1 MKKLINIAAVL
12 LAASMIFV
20 GCSNGVAAPG
30 SNNGGS
36 GSGNGGSG
44 SGNGGSGSGNGG
56 SGSAGGDAQVTPIEC
71 DMTAATWGWGYGA
84 TATNDSNG
92 NLVITLTGNYGAGS
106 FGYNGGKDLTGYT
119 TLEVEIVSVTSD
131 DPWYQIIVQTDGD
144 HNVKKDAKG
153 EGSNTVSVDLTGGT
167 LDISNVVQVSIQGK
181 NSGDVIVVK
190 SVKFK

>member
-1 MKKLINIAAVL
+1 MKKLIKIAAVL

-44 SGNGGSGSGNGG
+44 SGNEAGGSG
-56 SGSAGGDAQVTPIEC
+56 GGDAQVTPIKI
-71 DMTAATWGWGYGA
+71 DMKAATWNWGYNS
-84 TATNDSNG
+84 TVENDSNG
-92 NLVITLTGNYGAGS
+92 NLVITLTGNQGAGS
-106 FGYNGGKDLTGYT
+106 FGYLPAKDFTGYT
-119 TLEVEIVSVTSD
+119 TLEVEIVSVTPKD
-131 DPWYQIIVQTDGD
+131 PNDPWYQIVVQTDSD
-144 HNVKKDAKG
+144 HNVIKDAKG

-167 LDISNVVQVSIQGK
+167 LDISNVAQVSIQGK

-190 SVKFK
+190 SVTFK

>member
-44 SGNGGSGSGNGG
+44 S
-56 SGSAGGDAQVTPIEC
+56 AGGDAQVTPIKI
-71 DMTAATWGWGYGA
+71 DMKAATWNWGYNS
-84 TATNDSNG
+84 TVENDSNG

-106 FGYNGGKDLTGYT
+106 FGYEKPKDFTGYT
-119 TLEVEIVSVTSD
+119 TLEVEIVSVTPK
-131 DPWYQIIVQTDGD
+131 DPNDP
-144 HNVKKDAKG
+144 
-153 EGSNTVSVDLTGGT
+153 
-167 LDISNVVQVSIQGK
+167 
-181 NSGDVIVVK
+181 
-190 SVKFK
+190 

>member
-36 GSGNGGSG
+36 GSGNEAG
-44 SGNGGSGSGNGG
+44 GSGNGG
-56 SGSAGGDAQVTPIEC
+56 SGSAGGDAQVTPIEI
-71 DMTAATWGWGYGA
+71 DMTAATWGWGYNSKV
-84 TATNDSNG
+84 TNDENG
-92 NLVITLTGNYGAGS
+92 NLVITLDLDYGAGS
-106 FGYNGGKDLTGYT
+106 FGYKPAKNLTGYT
-119 TLEVEIVSVTSD
+119 TLEVEIVSVTSK
-131 DPWYQIIVQTDGD
+131 DPWYQIIVQTDND

-167 LDISNVVQVSIQGK
+167 LDISNVAQVSIQGK
-181 NSGDVIVVK
+181 NKDDVIVVK
-190 SVKFK
+190 SVTFK

>member
-36 GSGNGGSG
+36 GSGNEAG
-44 SGNGGSGSGNGG
+44 
-56 SGSAGGDAQVTPIEC
+56 GSAGGDAQVEPIKV
-71 DMTAATWGWGYGA
+71 DMTAATWGWGYNSK
-84 TATNDSNG
+84 ATNDDEG
-92 NLVITLTGNYGAGS
+92 NLVITLTDNYGAGS
-106 FGYNGGKDLTGYT
+106 FGYDGRKDLTGYT

-131 DPWYQIIVQTDGD
+131 DPWYQIIVQTDKD
-144 HNVKKDAKG
+144 HNVKKEAKG

-167 LDISNVVQVSIQGK
+167 LDISNVAQVSIQGK
-181 NSGDVIVVK
+181 NKDDVIVVK
-190 SVKFK
+190 SVTFK

>member
-1 MKKLINIAAVL
+1 MKKLIKIAAVL

-44 SGNGGSGSGNGG
+44 SGNGGSGS
-56 SGSAGGDAQVTPIEC
+56 AGGDAQVEPIKV
-71 DMTAATWGWGYGA
+71 DMTTATWGWGYSS

-92 NLVITLTGNYGAGS
+92 NLVITLTSNYGAGS

-131 DPWYQIIVQTDGD
+131 DPWYQIEVKTDSD
-144 HNVKKDAKG
+144 HKVTKDAKG

-190 SVKFK
+190 SVTFK

>member
-36 GSGNGGSG
+36 GSGNEAG
-44 SGNGGSGSGNGG
+44 
-56 SGSAGGDAQVTPIEC
+56 GSAGGDAQVTPIEC
-71 DMTAATWGWGYGA
+71 DMTAATWEWGYNA

-92 NLVITLTGNYGAGS
+92 NLVITLTSDYGAGS

>member
-20 GCSNGVAAPG
+20 GCSNGVAAPA
-30 SNNGGS
+30 SNNGGN
-36 GSGNGGSG
+36 GSGNEAGGSA
-44 SGNGGSGSGNGG
+44 GG

-71 DMTAATWGWGYGA
+71 DMTAATWAWGYNA
-84 TATNDSNG
+84 TATNDAEG
-92 NLVITLTGNYGAGS
+92 NLVITLTDGYGAGS

-131 DPWYQIIVQTDGD
+131 DPWYQIIVQTDND
-144 HNVKKDAKG
+144 HNVKKEAKG

-167 LDISNVVQVSIQGK
+167 LDISNVAQVSIQGK
-181 NSGDVIVVK
+181 NSGDKIVVK
-190 SVKFK
+190 SVTFK